1 MATGK
6 HKDIWYETGIPRQEA
21 ELHKCLEA
29 GFPYQ
34 VYNKLAD
41 ISGFSKKE
49 VAEAAAISPATL
61 ARRSKA
67 KRFNKDESD
76 RLYRFARV
84 LDAATGLFEG
94 DREAAINWMKR
105 PVRGL
110 GYRKP
115 VDMLQTSAETDS
127 VVGLIECLE
136 HGVFV

>member
-1 MATGK
+1 MAK

-21 ELHKCLEA
+21 ELHKCLET

-34 VYNKLAD
+34 IYGKLAD
-41 ISGFSKKE
+41 ISGLNRK
-49 VAEAAAISPATL
+49 VIAEAAVISPATL

-67 KRFNKDESD
+67 GRFNRDESD

-84 LDAATGLFEG
+84 MDAATGLFEG
-94 DREAAINWMKR
+94 DREAAMRWMTG

-110 GYRKP
+110 GNRKP
-115 VDMLQTSAETDS
+115 VDMLKTSAETDS

-136 HGVFV
+136 RGIFV